1 MTKVTNEEV
10 YKILQS
16 SDQIANINGEDLIK
30 DALASLPKKEE
41 ELETMEQNKI
51 LNYLDNV
58 KEKALKDFLNSIR
71 NKKIQQ
77 IKEELSNQI
86 TKYNK
91 SLYTLIMQTKLELKE
106 EQKKNDIL
114 INEKKDLN
122 LKIIKLESY
131 NKTLKSQIK
140 ESQAILL
147 TLQKNYSLLNS
158 QKNLFEEI
166 MDAFPGQTPLEII
179 TELKTAKKGSTIL
192 LESFTNMNQEM
203 AEMKKNQI
211 NLDKKYS
218 KKINYLTNENDQ
230 LLMEKKDDKEK
241 YIKMI
246 GELKNRM
253 EFNHNKIKE
262 SDHLRNTL
270 YYIYNI
276 LFDKLNLVKDIVID
290 KKFKGLTEKDF
301 NPDVLYDPELIGY
314 IELMVKRMHNDSYDK
329 MFRECIGYLNM
340 IIRNYMPDKKKL
352 RFKPV
357 EIFREIT
364 NLIDLKMKT
373 IEEYKNVIKQN
384 KILISNIQLNNNK
397 LNEKYLS
404 LSKEYESYKILVE
417 KNIEK
422 NNKDYFKNKENK
434 NKKKFLL
441 NFDSENTNID
451 NHNINLN
458 LKKKKGIIFNDNI
471 LPFKSESNNNNKRK
485 LKKNFSVNKKRVLSS
500 FKGNSIYMRYY
511 NNLKSE
517 KNILNE
523 NAFNSYDN
531 PMIKLREKK
540 MKKINIEENKL
551 IKENGNQENINNFHR
566 INNLINETNRLF
578 LYKPRMNSF
587 QKKYNAIDHDEKNYK
602 ENQDINNKEENELFD
617 KNLVKHLEGKIMK
630 KLNNL
635 IKSSN
640 TK

>member
-211 NLDKKYS
+211 KKKKKYS
-218 KKINYLTNENDQ
+218 KKINY
-230 LLMEKKDDKEK
+230 
-241 YIKMI
+241 
-246 GELKNRM
+246 
-253 EFNHNKIKE
+253 
-262 SDHLRNTL
+262 
-270 YYIYNI
+270 
-276 LFDKLNLVKDIVID
+276 
-290 KKFKGLTEKDF
+290 
-301 NPDVLYDPELIGY
+301 
-314 IELMVKRMHNDSYDK
+314 
-329 MFRECIGYLNM
+329 
-340 IIRNYMPDKKKL
+340 
-352 RFKPV
+352 
-357 EIFREIT
+357 
-364 NLIDLKMKT
+364 
-373 IEEYKNVIKQN
+373 
-384 KILISNIQLNNNK
+384 
-397 LNEKYLS
+397 
-404 LSKEYESYKILVE
+404 
-417 KNIEK
+417 
-422 NNKDYFKNKENK
+422 
-434 NKKKFLL
+434 
-441 NFDSENTNID
+441 
-451 NHNINLN
+451 
-458 LKKKKGIIFNDNI
+458 
-471 LPFKSESNNNNKRK
+471 
-485 LKKNFSVNKKRVLSS
+485 
-500 FKGNSIYMRYY
+500 
-511 NNLKSE
+511 
-517 KNILNE
+517 
-523 NAFNSYDN
+523 
-531 PMIKLREKK
+531 
-540 MKKINIEENKL
+540 
-551 IKENGNQENINNFHR
+551 
-566 INNLINETNRLF
+566 
-578 LYKPRMNSF
+578 
-587 QKKYNAIDHDEKNYK
+587 
-602 ENQDINNKEENELFD
+602 
-617 KNLVKHLEGKIMK
+617 
-630 KLNNL
+630 
-635 IKSSN
+635 
-640 TK
+640 

>member
-218 KKINYLTNENDQ
+218 KKINY
-230 LLMEKKDDKEK
+230 
-241 YIKMI
+241 
-246 GELKNRM
+246 
-253 EFNHNKIKE
+253 
-262 SDHLRNTL
+262 
-270 YYIYNI
+270 
-276 LFDKLNLVKDIVID
+276 
-290 KKFKGLTEKDF
+290 
-301 NPDVLYDPELIGY
+301 
-314 IELMVKRMHNDSYDK
+314 
-329 MFRECIGYLNM
+329 
-340 IIRNYMPDKKKL
+340 
-352 RFKPV
+352 
-357 EIFREIT
+357 
-364 NLIDLKMKT
+364 
-373 IEEYKNVIKQN
+373 
-384 KILISNIQLNNNK
+384 
-397 LNEKYLS
+397 
-404 LSKEYESYKILVE
+404 
-417 KNIEK
+417 
-422 NNKDYFKNKENK
+422 
-434 NKKKFLL
+434 
-441 NFDSENTNID
+441 
-451 NHNINLN
+451 
-458 LKKKKGIIFNDNI
+458 
-471 LPFKSESNNNNKRK
+471 
-485 LKKNFSVNKKRVLSS
+485 
-500 FKGNSIYMRYY
+500 
-511 NNLKSE
+511 
-517 KNILNE
+517 
-523 NAFNSYDN
+523 
-531 PMIKLREKK
+531 
-540 MKKINIEENKL
+540 
-551 IKENGNQENINNFHR
+551 
-566 INNLINETNRLF
+566 
-578 LYKPRMNSF
+578 
-587 QKKYNAIDHDEKNYK
+587 
-602 ENQDINNKEENELFD
+602 
-617 KNLVKHLEGKIMK
+617 
-630 KLNNL
+630 
-635 IKSSN
+635 
-640 TK
+640 

>member
-16 SDQIANINGEDLIK
+16 SDEIANINGEDLIK

-230 LLMEKKDDKEK
+230 LLMEKKDDREK

-314 IELMVKRMHNDSYDK
+314 IELMVKRMHN
-329 MFRECIGYLNM
+329 
-340 IIRNYMPDKKKL
+340 
-352 RFKPV
+352 
-357 EIFREIT
+357 
-364 NLIDLKMKT
+364 
-373 IEEYKNVIKQN
+373 
-384 KILISNIQLNNNK
+384 
-397 LNEKYLS
+397 
-404 LSKEYESYKILVE
+404 
-417 KNIEK
+417 
-422 NNKDYFKNKENK
+422 
-434 NKKKFLL
+434 
-441 NFDSENTNID
+441 
-451 NHNINLN
+451 
-458 LKKKKGIIFNDNI
+458 
-471 LPFKSESNNNNKRK
+471 
-485 LKKNFSVNKKRVLSS
+485 
-500 FKGNSIYMRYY
+500 
-511 NNLKSE
+511 
-517 KNILNE
+517 
-523 NAFNSYDN
+523 
-531 PMIKLREKK
+531 
-540 MKKINIEENKL
+540 
-551 IKENGNQENINNFHR
+551 
-566 INNLINETNRLF
+566 
-578 LYKPRMNSF
+578 
-587 QKKYNAIDHDEKNYK
+587 
-602 ENQDINNKEENELFD
+602 
-617 KNLVKHLEGKIMK
+617 
-630 KLNNL
+630 
-635 IKSSN
+635 
-640 TK
+640 